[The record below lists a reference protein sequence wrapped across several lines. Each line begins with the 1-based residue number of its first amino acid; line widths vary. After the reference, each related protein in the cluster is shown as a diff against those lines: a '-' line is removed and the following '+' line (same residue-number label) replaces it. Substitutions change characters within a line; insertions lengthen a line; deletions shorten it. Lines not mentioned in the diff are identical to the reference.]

1 MRTERPLS
9 KLLPALGLLAILA
22 LATGLAQAGDEQ
34 AATAAL
40 KKVET
45 KKVCMVND
53 TVFERDQIPVTV
65 EGRTYYGC
73 CEMCKERLAKDA
85 AIRSAVDP
93 VSGKKVD
100 KATAFIVAKPDHSV
114 LYFEN
119 EASFERYAKQGK
131 S

>member
-9 KLLPALGLLAILA
+9 NRLLPALGLLAVLV
-22 LATGLAQAGDEQ
+22 LATGLAQAGD
-34 AATAAL
+34 ADATAL

-53 TVFERDQIPVTV
+53 TVFERDQIPVVV

-85 AIRSAVDP
+85 KIRAAVDP
-93 VSGKKVD
+93 ASGKAVD